1 MTYTDDM
8 STKPPKDFSHAELAD
23 IRAACQRGLDDIT
36 AGRFE
41 PDSDALFERI
51 SADVDRLLEAER
63 LHRER

>member
-1 MTYTDDM
+1 MTIKLPFTE
-8 STKPPKDFSHAELAD
+8 TELAD
-23 IRAACQRGLDDIT
+23 IRLSCQRGLEDIA
-36 AGRFE
+36 AGRGE